1 MHYFTLLFIGGG
13 TRTWQARF
21 VSSKSLTNLS
31 RDCSTETWANW
42 TPVLVV
48 KGGDGIFRGG
58 SHFYGIRELSVE
70 LCNIFP
76 LTSVINSSNI
86 VSDV

>member
-1 MHYFTLLFIGGG
+1 M
-13 TRTWQARF
+13 
-21 VSSKSLTNLS
+21 
-31 RDCSTETWANW
+31 
-42 TPVLVV
+42 LVV

-70 LCNIFP
+70 LCNIFQ

-86 VSDV
+86 VSEV